1 MRRLASIKS
10 ISEQEFLR
18 LENESST
25 KHEFVQG
32 YVFAM
37 SGTTA
42 AHNVIAGNLF
52 AALHSVLRGSPC
64 RAYMNDMKVR
74 IEAAQSYYYPDLMVT
89 CETFDRKSVFMSNP
103 VLLVEVLSRGTAQ
116 IDRREKLIAYQK
128 IESLS
133 EYVLLHQDRQ
143 RFEMYRRGADGDW
156 LILTGDSDD
165 DLTFTS
171 IGDGDLTISMSSIY
185 EGCVPP
191 HRVKEPEEEY
201 CWDC

>member
-1 MRRLASIKS
+1 MRRLASVKP

-18 LENESST
+18 LESESSI

-32 YVFAM
+32 HVFAM
-37 SGTTA
+37 SGATA

-52 AALHSVLRGSPC
+52 AALHSALRGSPC
-64 RAYMNDMKVR
+64 RAYMSDMKVR
-74 IEAAQSYYYPDLMVT
+74 IAAAHSYYYPDLMVT

-103 VLLVEVLSRGTAQ
+103 VLLVEVLSPGTAQ

-128 IESLS
+128 IESLV

-143 RFEMYRRGADGDW
+143 RFEMYRRGDDGDW
-156 LILTGDSDD
+156 LILTGESDD
-165 DLTFTS
+165 DLIFAS
-171 IGDGDLTISMSSIY
+171 VGSGELTIPMSSIY

-191 HRVKEPEEEY
+191 HRVKEQDEEY